1 MDRRTF
7 LKTAALGTMA
17 SGIAGRVAAAGQYF
31 PVQAD
36 QSLFATI
43 NRAKNPA
50 KMSPL
55 EQKHVP
61 IITAPKSVAAG
72 ASFTVEVTVGEV
84 LHPMG
89 PTHWIEH
96 ISLNIG
102 NEPAGQLML
111 QPRGF
116 LAPKATF
123 TVTIPKE
130 AAPAGKVTLLVHERC
145 NLHGYWEG
153 SVDIAVV

>member
-7 LKTAALGTMA
+7 LKTVALGTMA
-17 SGIAGRVAAAGQYF
+17 TGIAGRAAAGQYF
-31 PVQAD
+31 PTQVD
-36 QSLFATI
+36 RSLFATI
-43 NRAKNPA
+43 NRPGNPA
-50 KMSPL
+50 KMTPL

-61 IITAPKSVAAG
+61 VIIAPKSVAAG
-72 ASFTVEVTVGEV
+72 KSFTVEVSVGEV

-96 ISLNIG
+96 ISLSIG
-102 NEPAGQLML
+102 NEPAGELIL

-130 AAPAGKVTLLVHERC
+130 AAPAGKVTLVAHQRC

-153 SVDIAVV
+153 SADVIVT